1 MAGRGTDIKLGGN
14 KDFILDGKMEDKNE
28 IKKNEEKVNLVDYL
42 LLVQKDMRVEELII
56 N

>member
-14 KDFILDGKMEDKNE
+14 KDFILDGKQDKNE
-28 IKKNEEKVNLVDYL
+28 IKKNEEKVKNLVVYL
-42 LLVQKDMRVEELII
+42 LLVQNVMKVEELII